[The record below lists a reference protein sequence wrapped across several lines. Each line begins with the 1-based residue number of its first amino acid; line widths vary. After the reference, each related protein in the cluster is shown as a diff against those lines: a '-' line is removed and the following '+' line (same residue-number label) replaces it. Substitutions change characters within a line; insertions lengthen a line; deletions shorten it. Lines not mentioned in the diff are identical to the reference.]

1 MTDLTRSDPQ
11 RDSVD
16 PKRVNQEVA
25 NAVQTFA
32 GALAALGGNL
42 AAANQGLAIAGYDNL
57 VGILPLGGRWSDE
70 VLGDTTSTSVPD
82 PTNNASIRG
91 QILKN
96 QAVTGVVSNAA
107 DLGKIVFNDSNGP
120 PFLLADPGNSLP
132 LGMVLDVTAAG
143 FADLYM
149 FGFETLIVLGLLTRT
164 VFAAGAG
171 GDFSSWGVNAG
182 NP

>member
-11 RDSVD
+11 RDAVD
-16 PKRVNQEVA
+16 PKRINQEVA
-25 NAVQTFA
+25 NTVQTFA
-32 GALAALGGNL
+32 GALGALAGRL
-42 AAANQGLAIAGYDNL
+42 AAANQGFAIAGYDNL
-57 VGILPLGGRWSDE
+57 VGIVPLGGRWSDE

-96 QAVTGVVSNAA
+96 QAVTGVVDDAT
-107 DLGKIVFNDSNGP
+107 DLGRAIFADSNGP
-120 PFLLADPGNSLP
+120 PFLLADPGNALP
-132 LGMVLDVTAAG
+132 LGVVIEVTAAG

-149 FGFETLIVLGLLTRT
+149 FSFETLAILGLLTRT

-171 GDFSSWGVNAG
+171 GDFSSWGVDIG